1 MTLLYQHC
9 ICFRIVLLSSMNYC
23 AVDPMDYIDYIYIEY
38 TMSAYFTLCIVPVI
52 YNMAYVSQIT
62 SIIMYFDKGL

>member
-1 MTLLYQHC
+1 
-9 ICFRIVLLSSMNYC
+9 MNYC